1 MALNKV
7 MLIGNVGND
16 PEIRYLD
23 SNPQSPQGNAKVASF
38 RLATTERYRDRNGET
53 RENTEWHNIVAWR
66 SNADLVE
73 KFVHKGSQI
82 YIEGKLRTRQWTD
95 QTGNKRFTTEVQ
107 ADNIQLLGKRPD
119 APQGGQPGQPGQGT
133 PGGYQG
139 QNGYSGQSGYQGSY
153 APAGPAP
160 QPAAPAYA
168 PPPAQPVYP
177 TPAAAVNP
185 TQRVV
190 QGFGPPAAFLSKAPY
205 SSTSSTGQWSEPK
218 ISSWMAVERMRSRRA
233 AETTK

>member
-82 YIEGKLRTRQWTD
+82 FIEGKLRTRQWTD

-107 ADNIQLLGKRPD
+107 ADNIQLLGKRTD
-119 APQGGQPGQPGQGT
+119 APQPGT
-133 PGGYQG
+133 GGYQG
-139 QNGYSGQSGYQGSY
+139 QQGYQSQNSPAGSYPAQGPQGGYQGTAQQGYPSQS
-153 APAGPAP
+153 APSGYPTQAQPGPGYQGQGAQGGFQGQPAPSGPAYAT
-160 QPAAPAYA
+160 QSAAPASDA
-168 PPPAQPVYP
+168 PDDDLP
-177 TPAAAVNP
+177 
-185 TQRVV
+185 
-190 QGFGPPAAFLSKAPY
+190 F
-205 SSTSSTGQWSEPK
+205 
-218 ISSWMAVERMRSRRA
+218 
-233 AETTK
+233 

>member
-23 SNPQSPQGNAKVASF
+23 SNPQSPQGNTKVASF

-53 RENTEWHNIVAWR
+53 RENTEWHSIVAWR

-82 YIEGKLRTRQWTD
+82 FIEGKLRTRQWTD
-95 QTGNKRFTTEVQ
+95 QTGNKRFTTEIQ

-119 APQGGQPGQPGQGT
+119 APQGGQPGQGT
-133 PGGYQG
+133 PGGYSGPNDYRGQG
-139 QNGYSGQSGYQGSY
+139 GYQGQGGQGNFQGGYAGQGFQGQGGQPAGPQGGY
-153 APAGPAP
+153 APAGSAPMGPAP
-160 QPAAPAYA
+160 QPAAPAYPA
-168 PPPAQPVYP
+168 PGAAP
-177 TPAAAVNP
+177 TP
-185 TQRVV
+185 
-190 QGFGPPAAFLSKAPY
+190 SDAPNDDL
-205 SSTSSTGQWSEPK
+205 PF
-218 ISSWMAVERMRSRRA
+218 
-233 AETTK
+233 

>member
-53 RENTEWHNIVAWR
+53 RENTEWHSIVAWR

-82 YIEGKLRTRQWTD
+82 FIEGKLRTRQWTD

-119 APQGGQPGQPGQGT
+119 APQGGQPASNGYQG
-133 PGGYQG
+133 QG
-139 QNGYSGQSGYQGSY
+139 QNGYQSGYQGQGAGSPAGYQGQGAQGGY
-153 APAGPAP
+153 APMGPAP

-168 PPPAQPVYP
+168 PQPAQPAAG
-177 TPAAAVNP
+177 PAA
-185 TQRVV
+185 
-190 QGFGPPAAFLSKAPY
+190 GPAYPAPGAAPVP
-205 SSTSSTGQWSEPK
+205 SDAPDDDLPF
-218 ISSWMAVERMRSRRA
+218 
-233 AETTK
+233 

>member
-53 RENTEWHNIVAWR
+53 RENTEWHSIVAWR

-95 QTGNKRFTTEVQ
+95 QTGNKRFTTEIQ

-119 APQGGQPGQPGQGT
+119 APQGQPGYQGQGN
-133 PGGYQG
+133 PGGYSGQGGYQG
-139 QNGYSGQSGYQGSY
+139 QPAPGYSSQQGGYAGPGYQG
-153 APAGPAP
+153 APAAPTYGGQTASYAP
-160 QPAAPAYA
+160 QPAQPAYQA
-168 PPPAQPVYP
+168 PVPPVQPASD
-177 TPAAAVNP
+177 PAP
-185 TQRVV
+185 DDDLP
-190 QGFGPPAAFLSKAPY
+190 F
-205 SSTSSTGQWSEPK
+205 
-218 ISSWMAVERMRSRRA
+218 
-233 AETTK
+233 